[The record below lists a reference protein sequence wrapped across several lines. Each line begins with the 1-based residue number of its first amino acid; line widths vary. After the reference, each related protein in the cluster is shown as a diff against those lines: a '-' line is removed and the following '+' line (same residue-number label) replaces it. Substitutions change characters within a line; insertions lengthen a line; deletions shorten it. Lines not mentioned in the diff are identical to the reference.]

1 MHDSTGPVADP
12 RTGIRPEAHGLR
24 VRGDAIQ
31 DGGADAAKEEIPVN
45 EEAIRDDD
53 PCYVISIAARMVG
66 MHQQTLRYYERVG
79 LIEPSR
85 SRGNIRLYSP
95 ADIGRLR
102 QIQRL
107 ISDLGVNLA
116 GVEVIMRMNQ
126 HLLEAEKEITQL
138 RAEVEQCR
146 ANHWQ
151 AQLPAGHRV

>member
-1 MHDSTGPVADP
+1 M
-12 RTGIRPEAHGLR
+12 
-24 VRGDAIQ
+24 Q
-31 DGGADAAKEEIPVN
+31 DG
-45 EEAIRDDD
+45 IRDDD

-95 ADIGRLR
+95 ADISRLR

-116 GVEVIMRMNQ
+116 GVEVIIRMGRRIA
-126 HLLEAEKEITQL
+126 EAEEELQRLRSQL
-138 RAEVEQCR
+138 EFCQT
-146 ANHWQ
+146 NHGPQ
-151 AQLPAGHRV
+151 SGGSSRTGAQPSPRGGALAPDRPESRTSSAGPQR